1 MYKPN
6 PKSLSKLFLFIVMAV
21 SYVQAEAQ
29 ILQVMSRTEIESGLQ
44 SHDRALYIKK
54 HWIRDPY
61 IVYAPDNFY
70 YLTGTTPNPGDP
82 RESGDPYNK
91 GLFEGSIVGS
101 TVQIWRSRDLID
113 WEYQGAPFTIKDTYH
128 YNDLDRATIKSPNKN
143 FIWAPEIHWDKERN
157 KWILVHCPVI
167 NSSLVLSGDKNVTGP
182 WTHTM
187 GEKFDKM
194 HDPSLFRDGD
204 GTWYA
209 IWANAYIAQISS
221 DLTHF
226 VTEPV
231 FIEPA
236 GTRPDPKNPGSTIS
250 RIGHEGCTI
259 KKIGGKYVLF
269 GTAWS
274 TDTGRK
280 GSYNLYYTVAD
291 KILGPYGPRQFA
303 GRFIGHGTPFQTKDG
318 KWWCTAFF
326 NADIPPVDS
335 KGIQNV
341 DLSTTAQTINPQGT
355 TIVPLEVKFLKNGE
369 LYIRAKDPAYAVPG
383 PDENQKFQ

>member
-1 MYKPN
+1 M
-6 PKSLSKLFLFIVMAV
+6 
-21 SYVQAEAQ
+21 
-29 ILQVMSRTEIESGLQ
+29 

-61 IVYAPDNFY
+61 IVYAPDGFY

-82 RESGDPYNK
+82 RENRDPYNK
-91 GLFEGSIVGS
+91 GLFEGSIVGA
-101 TVQIWRSRDLID
+101 TVQIWRSRNLID
-113 WEYQGAPFTIKDTYH
+113 WEYQGVSFTTKDTYH
-128 YNDLDRATIKSPNKN
+128 YDDENRAEVKSPNKN
-143 FIWAPEIHWDKERN
+143 FIWAPEIHWDENRN
-157 KWILVHCPVI
+157 KWILVHCPQV
-167 NSSLVLSGDKNVTGP
+167 NSSFVLSDGSDVKGP
-182 WTHTM
+182 WIHTM
-187 GEKFDKM
+187 GKNFDKK
-194 HDPSLFRDGD
+194 HDPSLFRDDD

-221 DLTHF
+221 DLTRF
-226 VTEPV
+226 ETEPV
-231 FIEPA
+231 FIEPS
-236 GTRPDPKNPGSTIS
+236 GSRPDPKNPGSTIS

-291 KILGPYGPRQFA
+291 KIVGPYGPRRFA
-303 GRFIGHGTPFQTKDG
+303 GRFLGHGTPFQTKDG
-318 KWWCTAFF
+318 KWWCTAFY
-326 NADIPPVDS
+326 NGDVPPVSS
-335 KGIQNV
+335 KGIQDV
-341 DLSTTAQTINPQGT
+341 DLSATAQTVNLQGT

-383 PDENQKFQ
+383 PDENQKF

>member
-1 MYKPN
+1 MHTI
-6 PKSLSKLFLFIVMAV
+6 KSIVIPTLFLLGLFTALFG
-21 SYVQAEAQ
+21 QAQ
-29 ILQVMSRTEIESGLQ
+29 FRIPDVMSRAEIESGLQ

-61 IVYAPDNFY
+61 IVYAPDGFY
-70 YLTGTTPNPGDP
+70 YLTGTTPDPGDP

-101 TVQIWRSRDLID
+101 TVQVWRSPDLID
-113 WEYQGAPFTIKDTYH
+113 WEYQGAPFTVKDTYH
-128 YNDLDRATIKSPNKN
+128 YNDKERAKVKSQNKDL
-143 FIWAPEIHWDKERN
+143 IWAPEIHWDEDLN
-157 KWILVHCPVI
+157 KWILIHCPQI
-167 NSSLVLSGDKNVTGP
+167 NSSFVLSDGSKVTGP

-187 GEKFDKM
+187 GENFDKK
-194 HDPSLFRDGD
+194 HDPSLFRDDD

-209 IWANAYIAQISS
+209 IWANAYVAKISD

-226 VTEPV
+226 VTEPLY
-231 FIEPA
+231 IEPA
-236 GTRPDPKNPGSTIS
+236 GSRPDPQNPGKMIS

-291 KILGPYGPRQFA
+291 KIEGPYGPRQFA

-318 KWWCTAFF
+318 KWWCTAFY
-326 NADIPPVDS
+326 NGDIPPVDS
-335 KGIQNV
+335 KGIEKV
-341 DLSTTAQTINPQGT
+341 DLSETAQTINQQGT
-355 TIVPLEVKFLKNGE
+355 TIVPLEVKFLENGE

-383 PDENQKFQ
+383 PDENQKF

>member
-1 MYKPN
+1 MYKLN
-6 PKSLSKLFLFIVMAV
+6 PIRLSKLFLFVFLTV
-21 SYVQAEAQ
+21 SFVKAEAQ
-29 ILQVMSRTEIESGLQ
+29 TPQVMSGSEIESGLM

-61 IVYAPDNFY
+61 IVYAPDGFY

-82 RESGDPYNK
+82 RENRDPYNK
-91 GLFEGSIVGS
+91 GLFEGSIVGA
-101 TVQIWRSRDLID
+101 TVQIWRSRNLID
-113 WEYQGAPFTIKDTYH
+113 WEYQGVSFTTKDTYH
-128 YNDLDRATIKSPNKN
+128 YDDENRAEVKSPNKN
-143 FIWAPEIHWDKERN
+143 FIWAPEIHWDENRN
-157 KWILVHCPVI
+157 KWILVHCPQI
-167 NSSLVLSGDKNVTGP
+167 NSSFVLSDGSDVKGP
-182 WTHTM
+182 WIHTM
-187 GEKFDKM
+187 GKNFDKK
-194 HDPSLFRDGD
+194 HDPSLFRDDD

-221 DLTHF
+221 DLTRF
-226 VTEPV
+226 ETEPV
-231 FIEPA
+231 FIEPS
-236 GTRPDPKNPGSTIS
+236 GSRPDPKNPGSTIS

-291 KILGPYGPRQFA
+291 KIVGPYGPRRFA
-303 GRFIGHGTPFQTKDG
+303 GRFLGHSTPFQTKDG
-318 KWWCTAFF
+318 KWWCTAFY
-326 NADIPPVDS
+326 NGDVPPVSS
-335 KGIQNV
+335 KGIQDV
-341 DLSTTAQTINPQGT
+341 DLSATAQTVNLQGT

-383 PDENQKFQ
+383 PDENQKF

>member
-1 MYKPN
+1 MYKLN
-6 PKSLSKLFLFIVMAV
+6 PIRLSKLFLFVFLTV
-21 SYVQAEAQ
+21 SFVKAEAQ
-29 ILQVMSRTEIESGLQ
+29 TPQVMSGSEIESGLM

-61 IVYAPDNFY
+61 IVYAPDGFY

-82 RESGDPYNK
+82 RENRDPYNK
-91 GLFEGSIVGS
+91 GLFEGSIVGA
-101 TVQIWRSRDLID
+101 TVQIWRSRSLID
-113 WEYQGAPFTIKDTYH
+113 WGYQGVSFTTKDTYH
-128 YNDLDRATIKSPNKN
+128 YDDENRAGVKSPNKN
-143 FIWAPEIHWDKERN
+143 FIWAPEIHWDENRN
-157 KWILVHCPVI
+157 KWILVHCPQV
-167 NSSLVLSGDKNVTGP
+167 NSSFVLSDGSDVKGP
-182 WTHTM
+182 WIHTM
-187 GEKFDKM
+187 GKNFDKK
-194 HDPSLFRDGD
+194 HDPSLFRDDD

-221 DLTHF
+221 DLTRF
-226 VTEPV
+226 ETEPV
-231 FIEPA
+231 FIEPS
-236 GTRPDPKNPGSTIS
+236 GSRPDPKNPGSTIS

-291 KILGPYGPRQFA
+291 KIVGPYGPRRFA
-303 GRFIGHGTPFQTKDG
+303 GRFLGHGTPFQTKDG
-318 KWWCTAFF
+318 KWWCTAFY
-326 NADIPPVDS
+326 NGDVPPVSS
-335 KGIQNV
+335 KGIQDV
-341 DLSTTAQTINPQGT
+341 DLSATAQTVNLQGT

-383 PDENQKFQ
+383 PDENQKF